1 MSTTTTARDGRDEA
15 LLCFGRIVGVGL
27 FAGCAFSRYPLSVRR
42 LPLALLVSIVLAG
55 ALAGCHE
62 RSIVGGGAGKDG
74 GVFGAE
80 AAPQFIDVDFAYLH
94 PIFLRHKI
102 GQGPKAALWAERY
115 HRRWVKWTGR
125 IRSFT
130 PNGIT
135 LRQLPITSTF
145 DVSLWINNA
154 ERPAVRARYKVGD
167 LVTYVGR
174 LDSYDDIWRTLYLV
188 NGSVLGLAAP
198 NDLGL

>member
-1 MSTTTTARDGRDEA
+1 M
-15 LLCFGRIVGVGL
+15 RIVAVAL
-27 FAGCAFSRYPLSVRR
+27 VVSS
-42 LPLALLVSIVLAG
+42 LLVSACEDKPLT
-55 ALAGCHE
+55 
-62 RSIVGGGAGKDG
+62 GGGAGPSG
-74 GVFGAE
+74 STFGAE
-80 AAPQFIDVDFAYLH
+80 ATPEFVDVDFAYLH

-130 PNGIT
+130 ANGIT
-135 LRQLPITSTF
+135 LKELPVTSTF
-145 DVSLWINNA
+145 DVSLWVNNN
-154 ERPAVRARYKVGD
+154 EREALKARYKVGD

-188 NGSVLGLAAP
+188 NGSVLSLAAP
-198 NDLGL
+198 DDLGL

>member
-1 MSTTTTARDGRDEA
+1 LANLA
-15 LLCFGRIVGVGL
+15 
-27 FAGCAFSRYPLSVRR
+27 AGPLSSYPWSVR
-42 LPLALLVSIVLAG
+42 LLVLALAASLALI
-55 ALAGCHE
+55 ACDKPLT
-62 RSIVGGGAGKDG
+62 GGGAGKNG
-74 GVFGAE
+74 ATFGAE
-80 AAPQFIDVDFAYLH
+80 AAPEFIDVDFAYLH

-115 HRRWVKWTGR
+115 HRRWVRWTGR

-130 PNGIT
+130 VNGVT
-135 LRQLPITSTF
+135 LRQLPVTSTF

-154 ERPAVRARYKVGD
+154 ERDAVRARYQVGD

-188 NGSVLGLAAP
+188 NGSVLGAP
-198 NDLGL
+198 PPGDLGL